1 MSDLT
6 GQCLGQYEILARI
19 SKGSTSTVY
28 KAYQSKLDRFV
39 AVKVLSPQVVDE
51 EGFLERF
58 TQEARAV
65 AQLDHPNIV
74 PVYDFDR
81 EGDVAY
87 IVMKYV
93 ESGTLRSMMTG
104 APMDLGLTVD
114 IVTQVGLALGYAHR
128 RGVIHRDVKPSNV
141 LIGQGRWALL
151 TDFGLAKMLSS
162 GGHITRSG
170 VGMGTPDYMSPE
182 QAQGLAGDGRVDLY
196 SLGATLYEMVTG
208 RPPFK
213 ADSLMGVVVKHITE
227 PPPPPRQFNPD
238 LPEALESV
246 ILKALAKDPASRF
259 QTAEAMVAAIVRG
272 AGPATE
278 RTTVPGADLAAL
290 SVTRPAEPSLSDTSA
305 TSSTQRTRL
314 AEGIIRAWEKVKQTG
329 NQLKSRVI
337 RADGFSKRQRVTWG
351 GVALAGLVL
360 LALLGGLILGRPGE
374 GALAPPQ
381 ATATALPPAMVVT
394 PATPIPAPSPT
405 PVRPSGA
412 PPPTPPTA
420 EPSPTP
426 EWEYLS
432 STAPIRPGIYVKVV
446 RPAGLDVRN
455 APGFET
461 EFIVT
466 LAAGKILYVLDGP
479 TRADSLSWIKISDG
493 VTTGWGVQDQV
504 APFGIRNR

>member
-1 MSDLT
+1 MADLV
-6 GQCLGQYEILARI
+6 GQCLGQYQILARI
-19 SKGSTSTVY
+19 SKGSTSTIY
-28 KAYQSKLDRFV
+28 KAYQPKLDRFV

-74 PVYDFDR
+74 PVYDFDQ
-81 EGDVAY
+81 EGDAAY
-87 IVMKYV
+87 LVMKYV

-104 APMDLGLTVD
+104 APMELGLTVD

-128 RGVIHRDVKPSNV
+128 RGVIHRDVKPSNI

-151 TDFGLAKMLSS
+151 TDFGLAKILGG

-182 QAQGLAGDGRVDLY
+182 QAQGSPGDGRADLY
-196 SLGATLYEMVTG
+196 SLGVTLYEMVTG
-208 RPPFK
+208 RPPFQ

-238 LPEALESV
+238 LPKALENA
-246 ILKALAKDPASRF
+246 ILMALAKDPASRF
-259 QTAEAMVAAIVRG
+259 QTAEAMVAAVVRG
-272 AGPATE
+272 AGPVME
-278 RTTVPGADLAAL
+278 REAVPGVDLAAL
-290 SVTRPAEPSLSDTSA
+290 SVTRPTESMLPDALAA
-305 TSSTQRTRL
+305 TTLKARTRL
-314 AEGIIRAWEKVKQTG
+314 TDAVTRAWEMVKTTG
-329 NQLKSRVI
+329 VQVRSRI
-337 RADGFSKRQRVTWG
+337 TRAEGFSKRQQVMLG

-360 LALLGGLILGRPGE
+360 LALLGGLTLGHPTDGTS
-374 GALAPPQ
+374 APPL
-381 ATATALPPAMVVT
+381 ATATALPSAIVVT
-394 PATPIPAPSPT
+394 PATPTRTPSPT
-405 PVRPSGA
+405 LVSPSD
-412 PPPTPPTA
+412 T
-420 EPSPTP
+420 PSPTSTP
-426 EWEYLS
+426 EWTYLS
-432 STAPIRPGIYVKVV
+432 SSAPIRPGIYVKVV
-446 RPAGLDVRN
+446 RPAGLDVRK

-479 TRADSLSWIKISDG
+479 TRADSLAWIKVTDG

-504 APFGIRNR
+504 VAFGIRNR